1 MDETPT
7 GARTGYSF
15 ILPPGYTVEGAVKI
29 ASCVRRPVIMKP
41 DCTVKRHYPVL
52 GGPGTMRV
60 VLNSSSRHYTYGYC
74 TGFAR

>member
-15 ILPPGYTVEGAVKI
+15 ILPPGHTVEGAVKI
-29 ASCVRRPVIMKP
+29 ASCVRRPVILKP
-41 DCTVKRHYPVL
+41 VFHGKKTL
-52 GGPGTMRV
+52 GITP
-60 VLNSSSRHYTYGYC
+60 